1 MNYAL
6 ILPIVFI
13 VIGILSYLEILY
25 FPYAVILIMMLYVS
39 LLAWL
44 NYGSGPDFPE
54 KWVNL

>member
-54 KWVNL
+54 K